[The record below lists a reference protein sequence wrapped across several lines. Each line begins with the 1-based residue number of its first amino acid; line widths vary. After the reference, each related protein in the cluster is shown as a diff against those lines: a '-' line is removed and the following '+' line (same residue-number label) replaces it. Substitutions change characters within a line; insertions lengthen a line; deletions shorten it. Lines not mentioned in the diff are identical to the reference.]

1 MTTKSVLVTHPGLQ
15 HSHQLALA
23 LHERSLLQSFWSG
36 VPVTAQ
42 GEPPP
47 WWLPGKYRQKVR
59 RVDIP
64 AALRRHPARFQVA
77 MRVAG
82 SLSHSLT
89 SSDTTHRIFHW
100 FDAWAARHILQ
111 FKPKVVVA
119 YENAAYHTFKAAKA
133 IGARCVLDAAAFH
146 HKTLNELY
154 AEGTTPYTPEI
165 NRRKDE
171 EVEMADLIL
180 TCSPLAAESYV
191 KNGVARDKLRPLLL
205 GAEPPAQVPTWQ
217 PHQGSP
223 RFVYAGTLSRR
234 KSADLIADAFQRLH
248 AEGLAYDLEFMG
260 GISEPSLESAIKAIP
275 NARHRPHSPQK
286 ELYAV
291 LAQADCLLLPSR
303 SESFGM
309 VVAEAMACGTPA
321 IVSTNTGAKAL
332 VEANPGSG
340 WIVEPNVDALCATV
354 RQLIQN
360 PQLLHAAR
368 PAAMQSGQAFSWANY
383 RSRAGQLLEEFV
395 Q

>member
-1 MTTKSVLVTHPGLQ
+1 MRSVLVTHPGLQ

-47 WWLPGKYRQKVR
+47 WWLPGSFRQKLR
-59 RVDIP
+59 HVDIP
-64 AALRRHPARFQVA
+64 RGLRRHPARFQVA
-77 MRVAG
+77 LRVAR
-82 SLSHSLT
+82 SMSHNRS

-100 FDAWAARHILQ
+100 FDAWAARQILQ
-111 FKPKVVVA
+111 FRPKVVVA

-146 HKTLNELY
+146 HQAAAELIG
-154 AEGTTPYTPEI
+154 AHATPYTPEI

-171 EVEMADLIL
+171 EVQMADLIL

-191 KNGVARDKLRPLLL
+191 SNGVSRDKLRPLLL
-205 GAEPPAQVPTWQ
+205 GAEPPPQIPVWQ
-217 PHQGSP
+217 PPQGSP
-223 RFVYAGTLSRR
+223 RFVFAGTLCHR
-234 KSADLIADAFQRLH
+234 KSVDLIVDAFQRLH
-248 AEGLAYDLEFMG
+248 ADGLSYDLEFMG
-260 GISEPSLESAIKAIP
+260 GIGDPSLLSAVQATP
-275 NARHRPHSPQK
+275 NARHTANAPQK

-303 SESFGM
+303 SDSFGM

-321 IVSTNTGAKAL
+321 IVSTQTGAKAM
-332 VEANPGSG
+332 VEAYPGSG
-340 WIVEPNVDALCATV
+340 WIVEPDAEALYATV
-354 RQLIQN
+354 RHLIQN
-360 PQLLHAAR
+360 PQLLQAAR
-368 PAAMQSGQAFSWANY
+368 PVAMQSGQAFSWTDY
-383 RSRAGQLLEEFV
+383 RARAGQLLEEFV

>member
-1 MTTKSVLVTHPGLQ
+1 MRTVLVTHPGLQ

-36 VPVTAQ
+36 VPVAAQ

-47 WWLPGKYRQKVR
+47 WWLPARFHQKVR
-59 RVDIP
+59 HVDIP
-64 AALRRHPARFQVA
+64 GALRRHPARFQFALHVA
-77 MRVAG
+77 R
-82 SLSHSLT
+82 SLSFSPA

-100 FDAWAARHILQ
+100 FDAWAARQIMQ

-146 HKTLNELY
+146 HQAAADLI
-154 AEGTTPYTPEI
+154 GMDSTPYTPEI

-171 EVEMADLIL
+171 EVQMADLIL

-191 KNGVARDKLRPLLL
+191 SHGVSRDKLRPLLL
-205 GAEPPAQVPTWQ
+205 GAEPPPQIPPWQ
-217 PHQGSP
+217 PSEGSP
-223 RFVYAGTLSRR
+223 RFVFAGTLCHR
-234 KSADLIADAFQRLH
+234 KSVDLIVDAFQRLH
-248 AEGLAYDLEFMG
+248 AEGLSYDLEFIG
-260 GISEPSLESAIKAIP
+260 GVGESSLLSAVQAMP
-275 NARHRPHSPQK
+275 NTRYTANAPQK
-286 ELYAV
+286 ALYAV

-303 SESFGM
+303 SDSFGM

-321 IVSTNTGAKAL
+321 IVSTQTGAKAM
-332 VEANPGSG
+332 VEAYPGSG
-340 WIVEPNVDALCATV
+340 WIVEPDADALYATA
-354 RQLIQN
+354 RKLIEN
-360 PQLLHAAR
+360 PGMLQAAR
-368 PAAMQSGQAFSWANY
+368 PVAMRSGQAFSWANY
-383 RSRAGQLLEEFV
+383 RSRAGQVLEEFV

>member
-1 MTTKSVLVTHPGLQ
+1 MRSVLVTHPGLQ

-47 WWLPGKYRQKVR
+47 WWLPGRYRQKLR
-59 RVDIP
+59 HVDIP
-64 AALRRHPARFQVA
+64 ETLRRHPARFQFA
-77 MRVAG
+77 LRMAR
-82 SLSHSLT
+82 SMSHSRT

-100 FDAWAARHILQ
+100 FDAWAARQILQ

-146 HKTLNELY
+146 HQAAAELIGQ
-154 AEGTTPYTPEI
+154 GTTPYTPEI

-171 EVEMADLIL
+171 EVRMADLIL
-180 TCSPLAAESYV
+180 TCSPLAAESYAS
-191 KNGVARDKLRPLLL
+191 NGVSRDKLRPLLL
-205 GAEPPAQVPTWQ
+205 GAEPPPQIPTWQ
-217 PHQGSP
+217 PTQGSP
-223 RFVYAGTLSRR
+223 RFVFAGTLCHR
-234 KSADLIADAFQRLH
+234 KSVDLIVEAFQRLH
-248 AEGLAYDLEFMG
+248 ADGLSYDLEFMG
-260 GISEPSLESAIKAIP
+260 GVGDPSLLSAVEATP
-275 NARHRPHSPQK
+275 NARHTANAPQK
-286 ELYAV
+286 ELYTV

-303 SESFGM
+303 SDSFGM

-321 IVSTNTGAKAL
+321 IVSTQTGAKAM
-332 VEANPGSG
+332 VEAYPGSG
-340 WIVEPNVDALCATV
+340 WIVEPDTDALYATL
-354 RQLIQN
+354 RHLIQN
-360 PQLLHAAR
+360 PQLLQAAR